1 MEPGSVPELAE
12 NVLVR
17 VGGGVD
23 SAAVEWV
30 ARTVGAG
37 DILPGSVGAVV
48 VADAAEEDADGP
60 GVLAARVLLC
70 PAPVRV
76 EVKRAAEVRAVPA
89 GSVVSVLCGVELEG
103 LLWVWVS
110 EVVTAVRVEV
120 LCVMVIRGPVLP
132 REEAGRPVLA
142 RGGRYVLS
150 DNVAEDVG
158 VCVTL
163 RLVGGDEGAAEDVL
177 SVEWLLES
185 GNLAVL

>member
-17 VGGGVD
+17 LGGGVD

-60 GVLAARVLLC
+60 GMLAARVLLC

-103 LLWVWVS
+103 LLSVWVS
-110 EVVTAVRVEV
+110 AVRLEV
-120 LCVMVIRGPVLP
+120 LCVMVVRGPVLP
-132 REEAGRPVLA
+132 REEAGRPVLVT
-142 RGGRYVLS
+142 GGRCVLS